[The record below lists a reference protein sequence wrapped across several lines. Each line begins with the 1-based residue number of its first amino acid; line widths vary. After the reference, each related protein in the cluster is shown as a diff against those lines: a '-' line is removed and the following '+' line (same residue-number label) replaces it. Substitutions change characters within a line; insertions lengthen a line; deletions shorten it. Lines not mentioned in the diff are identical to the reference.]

1 MSSKKIYTL
10 REEDFNLLQLLET
23 TRAKVQYVSI
33 LTKTGNVVV
42 AVYIFEGVIKGLI
55 LLNRSQNGAIGNN
68 WKHFWVFA
76 GVTLEQLKEVD
87 ENLFLATK
95 SILEK
100 HPEFSLP
107 KTIEA

>member
-1 MSSKKIYTL
+1 MSNIQTVN
-10 REEDFNLLQLLET
+10 EENFKLLQQLET
-23 TRAKVQYVSI
+23 SRADIQYVGL
-33 LTKTGNVVV
+33 LTKSGRLAVG
-42 AVYIFEGVIKGLI
+42 VYIFEDVIKGLI
-55 LLNRSQNGAIGNN
+55 LLNRSQNGAIGND
-68 WKHFWVFA
+68 WKYFWVFA